1 MENKFDHHKNRSF
14 TLQSNKPQS
23 KKAFNRVGNFAAL
36 LTAIATTALVSACDI
51 NQPRATS
58 PAENSNVQTEDVAN
72 NTEQYIGK
80 VVTIR
85 SEPIQKLD
93 QNSFTVSS
101 EQFFGRDPIIVINAT
116 GQPVTLPSESNQ
128 EVQVTG
134 EVRNLVLADIE
145 RDYNLGLQSGI
156 YREYENRPAIIA
168 RSIALAPEPGEITQD
183 PQQYYGKVLAVTG
196 EVKDFQNS
204 NVFELEEDEL
214 IGGTDLLVIRTT
226 APAGTQGT
234 AQGVTQ
240 GQGTAQGVINNGEKV
255 AVTGVLRPFVVADL
269 EREYRVTFA
278 PDVRQRLEAEYS
290 QKPVLIATQVYPS
303 AIPD

>member
-1 MENKFDHHKNRSF
+1 MKDKN
-14 TLQSNKPQS
+14 
-23 KKAFNRVGNFAAL
+23 AFNRFGTFAGL
-36 LTAIATTALVSACDI
+36 LTAIATTALISACDT
-51 NQPRATS
+51 NQPQATT
-58 PAENSNVQTEDVAN
+58 PAENNNVKTEEVASNTQ
-72 NTEQYIGK
+72 QYIGK

-101 EQFFGRDPIIVINAT
+101 EQFFGRDPIVVINAT
-116 GQPVTLPSESNQ
+116 GQPIILPSESDQ

-134 EVRNLVLADIE
+134 EVRNLVIAEVE

-168 RSIALAPEPGEITQD
+168 RSVALAPDPGEITQD

-196 EVKDFQNS
+196 EVKDFQNA
-204 NVFELEEDEL
+204 NVFELEEDKL
-214 IGGTDLLVIRTT
+214 IGGGDLLVIRANSRTGAPTT
-226 APAGTQGT
+226 
-234 AQGVTQ
+234 
-240 GQGTAQGVINNGEKV
+240 GQGTTQGVINNGEKV

-269 EREYRVTFA
+269 EREYKLTLT
-278 PDVRQRLEAEYS
+278 PEVRQRLEAEYR
-290 QKPVLIATQVYPS
+290 QKPVLIADQVYPS